1 MSNMRI
7 PSSALPID
15 YFSPWVIVTALFLS
29 KSFTPHTRTL
39 LAPRRKA
46 RQVRKGK
53 MDNFT
58 THLFLFFRPL
68 RPWRL
73 CARYSEFRLRIR
85 RSSMSFVHRLR
96 PGSRR
101 VFIRV
106 DPNIDNRALAA
117 SYAFA
122 GLFQRRTNLTGL
134 ADGNSPA
141 AETFGEFFEIDV
153 AELVADAATLRT
165 VLADLAAADLV
176 HRRVVADDGD
186 IRQSEALRRFHVPR
200 SHAEGTVAVI
210 AQHFF
215 LRMHELGRHRE
226 RRADTESAQR
236 PRIHPVAGFARLH
249 GRRRDRYDIAAVAD
263 VDSVLGQEIVDLV
276 SDSIRIDRRGLRLK

>member
-1 MSNMRI
+1 MSPRPGSSTLITSAPSQANNCVQVGPDCTWVMSNMRI

-29 KSFTPHTRTL
+29 KLFVAHTNFPFTPHTRTL

-85 RSSMSFVHRLR
+85 RSSMSFVHRLC

-176 HRRVVADDGD
+176 HRRV
-186 IRQSEALRRFHVPR
+186 
-200 SHAEGTVAVI
+200 
-210 AQHFF
+210 
-215 LRMHELGRHRE
+215 
-226 RRADTESAQR
+226 
-236 PRIHPVAGFARLH
+236 
-249 GRRRDRYDIAAVAD
+249 
-263 VDSVLGQEIVDLV
+263 
-276 SDSIRIDRRGLRLK
+276 